1 MKKLLM
7 MIVAALCVALSMTA
21 VAVMASALSVAATHD
36 WENPAVN
43 SRNRMP
49 AATYA
54 MPLADEKAALSD
66 ALEFDTP
73 WKTSLNGEWKFR
85 WVGDPAR
92 RPFHFWECEYDV
104 SSWETIDVPSCVELR
119 GYGMP
124 HYIAHG
130 YPHKFAW
137 PKILDKETGRPDYNP
152 AMSYKRKFRL
162 PDSWKG
168 RETILRFEGAG
179 SALYAWING
188 EKVGYAEDSKL
199 PSEFNITPF
208 LKDGENEIA
217 VQVFRWCDGSYVE
230 DQDMLRFSGLFR
242 DVSLWSRPK
251 AGIADFFVTQTFG
264 EGYASATVNVEVETY
279 GDAGSVTATLYD
291 AQFKEVGKGVARG
304 DARPPVAARGN
315 SSSSTSPTCVR
326 SSTRSRR
333 RAR

>member
-1 MKKLLM
+1 M
-7 MIVAALCVALSMTA
+7 
-21 VAVMASALSVAATHD
+21 
-36 WENPAVN
+36 
-43 SRNRMP
+43 
-49 AATYA
+49 
-54 MPLADEKAALSD
+54 
-66 ALEFDTP
+66 
-73 WKTSLNGEWKFR
+73 SLNGTWKFH
-85 WVGDPAR
+85 WSGDPQR
-92 RPFHFWECEYDV
+92 RPFVFESPSFNV
-104 SSWETIDVPSCVELR
+104 SKWETIDVPCCVEMR

-130 YPHKFAW
+130 YPHKFEW
-137 PKILDKETGRPDYNP
+137 PKILDKETGRHDYNP
-152 AMSYKRKFRL
+152 AMYYKRKFRL

-251 AGIADFFVTQTFG
+251 TGIADFVVTQKFG
-264 EGYASATVNVEVETY
+264 EGYKSATVDVAVETY
-279 GDAGSVTATLYD
+279 GDFGWEDIFLARHDGWQKHTLQIRRY
-291 AQFKEVGKGVARG
+291 AQ
-304 DARPPVAARGN
+304 PVAQRDVILNLDVRQTGLGGASVGPAPMEKYRFD
-315 SSSSTSPTCVR
+315 SSKPVSWTLRISPENHAGR
-326 SSTRSRR
+326 
-333 RAR
+333 